1 MAAGFVDF
9 EITWQADVFSG
20 APQESSAAEFGTLGI
35 TFRARK
41 ASDEELRQA
50 VLASL
55 SCEVPAPL
63 GGLASSDAGDSGP
76 LAP

>member
-41 ASDEELRQA
+41 AADEQEWQA
-50 VLASL
+50 ALASL

-63 GGLASSDAGDSGP
+63 EGLASSDAGDNGP

>member
-20 APQESSAAEFGTLGI
+20 APQESSAAEFGTVGI
-35 TFRARK
+35 NFRARK
-41 ASDEELRQA
+41 AADEQEWQA
-50 VLASL
+50 ALASL

-63 GGLASSDAGDSGP
+63 EGLASSDAGDNGP
-76 LAP
+76 LLP